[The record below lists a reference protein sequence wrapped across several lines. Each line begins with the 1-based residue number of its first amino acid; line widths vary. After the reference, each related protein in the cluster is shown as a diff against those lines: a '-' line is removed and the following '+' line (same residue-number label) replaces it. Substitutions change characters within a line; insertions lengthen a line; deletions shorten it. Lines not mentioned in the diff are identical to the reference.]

1 MGDAVISTNNPVLL
15 RTTKKLRTVIC
26 EQNSA
31 EKKVIT
37 EKLLQKANKNG
48 FGNDVGKITNYC
60 TAMYDVLAKFEK
72 DSPEY
77 KEMQYRITCMQG
89 YQQEIIDSCKGIIP
103 KKVPKEWYKS
113 ETVRINEDDSE
124 KVKKEK
130 EYLKDLLADKK
141 PYFFIYNYKHLANSL
156 RDFNKNTLQDCVIK
170 FGITPKE
177 LMEKQNK
184 TLEEQNWIEYY
195 NILNPV
201 SNYPSTMNRICWALE
216 KAFDGILPALKD
228 NGFDKTLIT
237 TEKKVKPIIK
247 EELEKIY
254 EEYRYRI
261 QRNKKDNKMTLSK
274 LEKEANR
281 LSILNDCKEK
291 IEQIVNGDFEL
302 VCNYLVELLYDKP
315 ISKQFCWDMCG
326 DYIIKLLLKRNNN
339 KFNIVVKDDNGDIH
353 WNGENYRIDSLEV
366 KNKC

>member
-26 EQNSA
+26 EQNSV

-113 ETVRINEDDSE
+113 ETIRINEDDSE

-130 EYLKDLLADKK
+130 EHLKDLLADKK

-156 RDFNKNTLQDCVIK
+156 RDFNKRMSKDCDETFLLSPEELIAK
-170 FGITPKE
+170 KDKTDEEKE
-177 LMEKQNK
+177 WLK
-184 TLEEQNWIEYY
+184 YY
-195 NILNPV
+195 NMENPI
-201 SNYPSTMNRICWALE
+201 SSYPSTMNRICWALE

-228 NGFDKTLIT
+228 NGFDKSILLTDKRVQKSLLEQLEQLYKDYITELRNINAMGNTSLSKQEKALKKERLI
-237 TEKKVKPIIK
+237 EINR
-247 EELEKIY
+247 EKITELTLGD
-254 EEYRYRI
+254 EEKGCNGLI
-261 QRNKKDNKMTLSK
+261 Q
-274 LEKEANR
+274 
-281 LSILNDCKEK
+281 
-291 IEQIVNGDFEL
+291 
-302 VCNYLVELLYDKP
+302 LLYDKP
-315 ISKQFCWDMCG
+315 ISKQFCWDMYG
-326 DYIIKLLLKRNNN
+326 DYIVKKLLNDNNN
-339 KFNIVVKDDNGDIH
+339 KINVPIKDKNGEIE
-353 WNGENYRIDSLEV
+353 WNGEKYSLEKMEV
-366 KNKC
+366 TKC

>member
-26 EQNSA
+26 EQNST

-130 EYLKDLLADKK
+130 EHLKDLLADKK

-156 RDFNKNTLQDCVIK
+156 RDFNKRMSKDCDETFLLSPEELIAEK
-170 FGITPKE
+170 DKTDEEKE
-177 LMEKQNK
+177 WLK
-184 TLEEQNWIEYY
+184 YY
-195 NILNPV
+195 NMENPI
-201 SNYPSTMNRICWALE
+201 SSYPSTMNRICWALE

-228 NGFDKTLIT
+228 NGFDKSILLTD
-237 TEKKVKPIIK
+237 KKVQKSLLEQLEQLYKDYIFEIGNTKIIN
-247 EELEKIY
+247 Y
-254 EEYRYRI
+254 VS
-261 QRNKKDNKMTLSK
+261 LSRQ
-274 LEKEANR
+274 EKELRRERIINM
-281 LSILNDCKEK
+281 SKEK
-291 IEQIVNGDFEL
+291 INELTLGDEEKGCNGL
-302 VCNYLVELLYDKP
+302 IQLLYDKP
-315 ISKQFCWDMCG
+315 ISKQFCWDMYG
-326 DYIIKLLLKRNNN
+326 DYIVKKLLNDNNN
-339 KFNIVVKDDNGDIH
+339 KINVPIKDKNGEIE
-353 WNGENYRIDSLEV
+353 WNGEKYSLEKMEV
-366 KNKC
+366 TKC

>member
-1 MGDAVISTNNPVLL
+1 MRDAVISTNNPVLL

-26 EQNSA
+26 EQNST

-130 EYLKDLLADKK
+130 EAL
-141 PYFFIYNYKHLANSL
+141 
-156 RDFNKNTLQDCVIK
+156 IK
-170 FGITPKE
+170 SVLDEAG
-177 LMEKQNK
+177 
-184 TLEEQNWIEYY
+184 LEEMKIGAFTVKFT
-195 NILNPV
+195 NI
-201 SNYPSTMNRICWALE
+201 C
-216 KAFDGILPALKD
+216 
-228 NGFDKTLIT
+228 
-237 TEKKVKPIIK
+237 
-247 EELEKIY
+247 
-254 EEYRYRI
+254 
-261 QRNKKDNKMTLSK
+261 
-274 LEKEANR
+274 
-281 LSILNDCKEK
+281 
-291 IEQIVNGDFEL
+291 
-302 VCNYLVELLYDKP
+302 
-315 ISKQFCWDMCG
+315 
-326 DYIIKLLLKRNNN
+326 
-339 KFNIVVKDDNGDIH
+339 
-353 WNGENYRIDSLEV
+353 
-366 KNKC
+366 